1 MTENT
6 EDIFKSMNA
15 TRVLIA
21 VLNQIGSIE
30 ILTEDFLKIN
40 SEDRQLSVTYN
51 DETLSFKFEIEEP
64 GQQSDYEL
72 VND

>member
-64 GQQSDYEL
+64 GQKSDYEL
-72 VND
+72 VNN

>member
-51 DETLSFKFEIEEP
+51 DETLSFKFQIEEP
-64 GQQSDYEL
+64 GQQPDYEL
-72 VND
+72 VNN

>member
-15 TRVLIA
+15 TRILIA
-21 VLNQIGSIE
+21 VLNKIGSVE

-40 SEDRQLSVTYN
+40 NEDRRLSVAYN
-51 DETLSFKFEIEEP
+51 EENLSFKFEIEDVEP
-64 GQQSDYEL
+64 QTDHEL
-72 VND
+72 KND

>member
-40 SEDRQLSVTYN
+40 SEVRQLSVTYN

>member
-40 SEDRQLSVTYN
+40 SQDRQLSVTYN

-64 GQQSDYEL
+64 KQQSDYEL
-72 VND
+72 VNN

>member
-40 SEDRQLSVTYN
+40 SEERQLSVTYN
-51 DETLSFKFEIEEP
+51 DETLSFKFEIEKP
-64 GQQSDYEL
+64 GHQSDYEL

>member
-40 SEDRQLSVTYN
+40 SEERQLSVTYN

>member
-21 VLNQIGSIE
+21 VLNKIGSVE

-40 SEDRQLSVTYN
+40 NDDRRLSVTYN
-51 DETLSFKFEIEEP
+51 DETLSFKFEIEDAEP
-64 GQQSDYEL
+64 QPDHEL
-72 VND
+72 KND